1 MGATMNKDEL
11 GRLFVNSVRDVE
23 GRRPITDEDWN
34 SDAERRE
41 KLCQAA
47 EWFVAH
53 LRPEGRAFHARVAL
67 MGHRSIGLCH
77 VTEAPLAGVTML
89 RCEKDGAVEWV
100 NPAAVYSIAEVPDAT
115 AEAEIAS
122 ALRHAES
129 ARVETEN
136 RAARLRSEREAAT
149 VDVVVDRESKMVGAI
164 ANKRGLLRAND
175 AALQAALRANGLD
188 GFSLSPLADDAHDP
202 IGFLFYTTA
211 VDADA
216 ERLVDAMRDLG
227 FSVVNER
234 PAVDCDE
241 LVESIPF

>member
-11 GRLFVNSVRDVE
+11 GRLFANSVREVE
-23 GRRPITDEDWN
+23 GRRPITDDDWN
-34 SDAERRE
+34 SDAIHRE

-53 LRPEGRAFHARVAL
+53 LRPEPRAFYARVSL
-67 MGHRSIGLCH
+67 MGHRSLGLCR

-100 NPAAVYSIAEVPDAT
+100 SPAAVYSVTVVPDAV

-122 ALRHAES
+122 ALRHEES
-129 ARVETEN
+129 VRAETER
-136 RAARLRSEREAAT
+136 RAARLRSERAEAT
-149 VDVVVDRESKMVGAI
+149 GCVVVHAESKMVGAI
-164 ANKRGLLRAND
+164 ASLTGLLRVGD

-188 GFSLSPLADDAHDP
+188 GFSLSPLDNDAHDP
-202 IGFLFYTTA
+202 IGFSFYTTA

-227 FSVVNER
+227 FASVNVR